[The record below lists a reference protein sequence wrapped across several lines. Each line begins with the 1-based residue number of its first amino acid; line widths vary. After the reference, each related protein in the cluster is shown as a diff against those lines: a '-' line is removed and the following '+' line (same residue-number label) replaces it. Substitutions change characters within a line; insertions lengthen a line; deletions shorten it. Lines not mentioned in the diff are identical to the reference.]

1 MFGRSFS
8 GCVKIA
14 KRKRFPFFDTQM
26 MCKNGYFE
34 AINHYRNL
42 VSVSSISPRAAA
54 LSPSETLKI
63 TALAKELQAAGKS
76 VISLSAG
83 EPDFKTPDYIC
94 DAAIKAIREGHHGYT
109 VNAGTIELRRAIA
122 DKLKREN
129 GLSYTPDQIIVSN
142 GAKQSIGF
150 AILALAGEGDEV
162 IIPAPYWVSYPEMVK
177 FADATPIFVRTS
189 FENDYKMTPE
199 QLEVAITPNTKV
211 LILCSP
217 SNPTGSCYT
226 RDELSAL
233 ADVLRKYPQVTVVSD
248 EIYEYIVFDQPHVS
262 LGEVAPDLY
271 DRFVLVNGYSKGF
284 AMTGWRLG
292 YLAGTKEVVSAVG
305 KIQSQETSAP
315 STISQ
320 KAGEAAYLN
329 PLDQVWVMRES
340 FKQRRD
346 YLVDALN
353 EIPGVKCFRPGGAFY
368 AFPDISAYLGGI
380 GKDGKV
386 IATSSDL
393 VMYLLEHS
401 GIALVPGDAFG
412 EPNGVR
418 LSYATSMENL
428 IEAVKRLKEGLSS
441 IRKA

>member
-1 MFGRSFS
+1 M
-8 GCVKIA
+8 
-14 KRKRFPFFDTQM
+14 Q
-26 MCKNGYFE
+26 
-34 AINHYRNL
+34 
-42 VSVSSISPRAAA
+42 
-54 LSPSETLKI
+54 
-63 TALAKELQAAGKS
+63 QAGKS

-94 DAAIKAIREGHHGYT
+94 NAAIKAIRDGHHGYT
-109 VNAGTIELRRAIA
+109 VNAGTIELRITIA
-122 DKLKREN
+122 NKLMREN
-129 GLSYTPDQIIVSN
+129 NLKYAPDQIIVSN

-150 AILALAGEGDEV
+150 AILALVGEGDEV

-177 FADATPIFVRTS
+177 FADATPVFVRTA
-189 FENDYKMTPE
+189 FENDYKMTPK
-199 QLEVAITPNTKV
+199 QLEEAITAKTKV

-226 RDELSAL
+226 REELAAL
-233 ADVLRKYPQVTVVSD
+233 ADVVRKHPQITIISD
-248 EIYEYIVFDQPHVS
+248 EIYEYIVFDHPHVS
-262 LGEVAPDLY
+262 IGEVAPDLY

-292 YLAGTKEVVSAVG
+292 YLAGPKEVVAAVG

-320 KAGEAAYLN
+320 KAGEAAYSHPLN
-329 PLDQVWVMRES
+329 EVLIMREA

-353 EIPGVKCFRPGGAFY
+353 SIPGVRCFRPGGAFY
-368 AFPDISAYLGGI
+368 AFPDISAYLGGKGANGEPI
-380 GKDGKV
+380 D
-386 IATSSDL
+386 TSTEL

-401 GIALVPGDAFG
+401 GIAMVPGDAFG
-412 EPNGVR
+412 EPDGIR

-428 IEAVKRLKEGLSS
+428 EESVKRLKVGLSS
-441 IRKA
+441 IKMN